1 MEFFLILW
9 LLFGIVCAVVASQK
23 GRSGVGWFFVGC
35 LLGIFGLIWVLVLP
49 SNQQLLEATS
59 IQKGRT
65 KVCPYCAEHIRP
77 EASVCR
83 FCGRG
88 LDSSTGSSHSA
99 NPQEKV

>member
-1 MEFFLILW
+1 MEFLLLLW
-9 LLFGIVCAVVASQK
+9 RLFGIVCAVVASQK

-59 IQKGRT
+59 FQKGQT

-77 EASVCR
+77 EATVCR
-83 FCGRG
+83 SYGRG
-88 LDSSTGSSHSA
+88 LNGITGSDHSA
-99 NPQEKV
+99 NPKEKL